1 MGKSEDASE
10 RSPMRLPGCE
20 GQKLRKRK
28 SLVLASTFSRIVR
41 SGSSRAI
48 ATAPI
53 IVEKIAKNPRSLSAV
68 FGPRMVR
75 KLDLH
80 EDAIFRHCGSAV
92 EIICFEYT
100 ESARPILVL
109 TDRRLGVDE
118 PPPTAGH

>member
-1 MGKSEDASE
+1 
-10 RSPMRLPGCE
+10 
-20 GQKLRKRK
+20 
-28 SLVLASTFSRIVR
+28 VLASTFSRIVR
-41 SGSSRAI
+41 SGSSREI

-92 EIICFEYT
+92 EKMGFEHA
-100 ESARPILVL
+100 ESARPIPVFA
-109 TDRRLGVDE
+109 DRRLRVDE
-118 PPPTAGH
+118 PPPIVGH